1 MKQNMYET
9 YYLNQAGFG
18 GLPYYK
24 GSPYQRGYGLG
35 GILGGVMRTIVPML
49 KSTGKTLLREGLKT
63 GTGILADAI
72 DGQNIK
78 ESASSRFRQSARR
91 LARTANQHLSDR
103 LQSNPEPRPNTIK
116 RKRVQT
122 NNKKRRVRRKRDI
135 FG

>member
-1 MKQNMYET
+1 MYET

-18 GLPYYK
+18 GLAYYK

-63 GTGILADAI
+63 GTGILVDAI

-78 ESASSRFRQSARR
+78 ESASSRLRQSAKR
-91 LARTANQHLSDR
+91 LARTTNQHLSDR
-103 LQSNPEPRPNTIK
+103 LQSIPVSRTSPLK

-122 NNKKRRVRRKRDI
+122 NNNKRRIRRQRDI